1 MEKGWINS
9 MLSNVGLEYKCRLS
23 KSMDNWGP
31 LENTDGSQSPIFN
44 DTDKNTDSSSY
55 SNVDHL
61 IGVKNIRDFG
71 ADDTFLVMYSS
82 RDNYSIY
89 FDIEKLVF
97 EITNQVFLL
106 FPSQFFSCFSS
117 YSNSPSLP
125 NGSRSD
131 EDISLSNTKWN
142 NYINSCIDSYFRSQI
157 SIDSSDSENFTES
170 ENKNISGICIDSYSL
185 TDSENFTES
194 ENEIDSYILTDSE
207 NFTESENEICC
218 LSISTNDLER
228 PKDYSHLWVQCDDCY
243 DLNYKKYFKSKMN
256 ICEHCGY
263 HLEMTSSDRIELLID
278 PDTWVPMDED
288 MQCIDPIE
296 FDSDFEL
303 GWDEF
308 ESDCGEF
315 ESDSSEFEFDC
326 GEVESDSSEFEFD
339 CGEVESDSSEV
350 ESDSSEFEF
359 DCGEVESD
367 SSEVESDSSD
377 SDWDELD
384 SDFELGWDEFAYKY
398 GLVWVDSDWEES
410 DSDSEE
416 FGFNLYCQ
424 LKSEFGLG
432 SYCFESDS
440 ESDSELESGFDFQFD
455 YELYFLLHS
464 QFDYQSNSEFE
475 SEFEYESYYDL
486 YCELSDYEFESEF
499 DYEFDYESDSPSE
512 LYCEVEYGSDSQFDY
527 ESDYESDSQFDYESD
542 YESDSQFD
550 YESDYESD
558 SQFDYESD
566 YESDSESDSE
576 FDYESDSQFD
586 YEFDSE
592 SDSQFDYEF
601 DSESDSDSDSE
612 FLWDEVDSEEEEDED
627 EPYIDRF
634 YSYQEE
640 TGLTEAVQT
649 GTGQLNGI
657 TLAMGV
663 MDFRFIGGSM
673 GSAVGEKITRLIE
686 YAAKNSLPLI
696 LVCASGGARMQE
708 GSLSLMQMAKI
719 SSALYDYQV
728 TKKLFFVSI
737 LTSPTTGGVTASF
750 GMLGDI
756 IIAEPNATIAFAG
769 KRVIEQTL
777 NIEVPEGVQET
788 EFLFDKGLFDLIVPR
803 NLLKGVLNELF
814 HLHALTH

>member
-31 LENTDGSQSPIFN
+31 LENTDVSQNPILN

-55 SNVDHL
+55 GDSSSYCNVHHL
-61 IGVKNIRDFG
+61 IGVNNIRDFG
-71 ADDTFLVMYSS
+71 AEDTFLVMDSS

-89 FDIEKLVF
+89 FDIENQVF
-97 EITNQVFLL
+97 EIAKQVFLL
-106 FPSQFFSCFSS
+106 FPSQFLSCFSS
-117 YSNSPSLP
+117 YWNSPSLP
-125 NGSRSD
+125 TGSRSD
-131 EDISLSNTKWN
+131 EDTSLSNTKWT

-157 SIDSSDSENFTES
+157 RIDSSDSENYTES
-170 ENKNISGICIDSYSL
+170 ENQNISGICIDSYSL
-185 TDSENFTES
+185 TDIENFTES
-194 ENEIDSYILTDSE
+194 ENEIDSYILTDIE
-207 NFTESENEICC
+207 NFTESEKGICC
-218 LSISTNDLER
+218 LSISHLER

-243 DLNYKKYFKSKMN
+243 ELNYKKYFKSKMN
-256 ICEHCGY
+256 ICEYCGY

-288 MQCIDPIE
+288 MQSIDPIE
-296 FDSDFEL
+296 FDSDFEP
-303 GWDEF
+303 GWDEFESDYGESVDYWGESDSSESDSSESDSSESDSSESDSSDSDSSESDWDEFESDSDWDEFESDSAWDEFESAWDEF
-308 ESDCGEF
+308 ESDCGESDSIESDSSDF
-315 ESDSSEFEFDC
+315 DSIESDSSDFDSIESDSIESDSSESDSSDFDSI
-326 GEVESDSSEFEFD
+326 ESDSSDFD
-339 CGEVESDSSEV
+339 SIESDSS
-350 ESDSSEFEF
+350 
-359 DCGEVESD
+359 
-367 SSEVESDSSD
+367 ESDSSD
-377 SDWDELD
+377 SDSSE
-384 SDFELGWDEFAYKY
+384 S
-398 GLVWVDSDWEES
+398 VDS
-410 DSDSEE
+410 
-416 FGFNLYCQ
+416 
-424 LKSEFGLG
+424 
-432 SYCFESDS
+432 
-440 ESDSELESGFDFQFD
+440 SEL
-455 YELYFLLHS
+455 
-464 QFDYQSNSEFE
+464 
-475 SEFEYESYYDL
+475 
-486 YCELSDYEFESEF
+486 
-499 DYEFDYESDSPSE
+499 
-512 LYCEVEYGSDSQFDY
+512 
-527 ESDYESDSQFDYESD
+527 
-542 YESDSQFD
+542 
-550 YESDYESD
+550 
-558 SQFDYESD
+558 
-566 YESDSESDSE
+566 
-576 FDYESDSQFD
+576 
-586 YEFDSE
+586 
-592 SDSQFDYEF
+592 
-601 DSESDSDSDSE
+601 
-612 FLWDEVDSEEEEDED
+612 DSEEEED

-657 TLAMGV
+657 PLAMGV

-728 TKKLFFVSI
+728 IKKLFFVSI
-737 LTSPTTGGVTASF
+737 LTSPTTGGVMASF

-803 NLLKGVLNELF
+803 NPLKRVLNELF

>member
-31 LENTDGSQSPIFN
+31 LENTDGSQSPILN

-170 ENKNISGICIDSYSL
+170 ENKNISGICIDSYNL

-303 GWDEF
+303 GWNEF

-326 GEVESDSSEFEFD
+326 GKF
-339 CGEVESDSSEV
+339 ESDSSEV
-350 ESDSSEFEF
+350 ESDSSESEF
-359 DCGEVESD
+359 DSSEVESDSSEFESDSSEFESD
-367 SSEVESDSSD
+367 SSEVESDSS
-377 SDWDELD
+377 E
-384 SDFELGWDEFAYKY
+384 
-398 GLVWVDSDWEES
+398 
-410 DSDSEE
+410 
-416 FGFNLYCQ
+416 
-424 LKSEFGLG
+424 
-432 SYCFESDS
+432 
-440 ESDSELESGFDFQFD
+440 
-455 YELYFLLHS
+455 
-464 QFDYQSNSEFE
+464 
-475 SEFEYESYYDL
+475 
-486 YCELSDYEFESEF
+486 
-499 DYEFDYESDSPSE
+499 
-512 LYCEVEYGSDSQFDY
+512 
-527 ESDYESDSQFDYESD
+527 
-542 YESDSQFD
+542 
-550 YESDYESD
+550 
-558 SQFDYESD
+558 
-566 YESDSESDSE
+566 
-576 FDYESDSQFD
+576 
-586 YEFDSE
+586 
-592 SDSQFDYEF
+592 
-601 DSESDSDSDSE
+601 SDSE
-612 FLWDEVDSEEEEDED
+612 FLWDEVDSEEEED

-803 NLLKGVLNELF
+803 NPLKGVLNELF

>member
-31 LENTDGSQSPIFN
+31 LENTDGSQSPILN

-243 DLNYKKYFKSKMN
+243 ELNYKKYFKSKMN

-315 ESDSSEFEFDC
+315 ESDSSEF
-326 GEVESDSSEFEFD
+326 
-339 CGEVESDSSEV
+339 
-350 ESDSSEFEF
+350 
-359 DCGEVESD
+359 
-367 SSEVESDSSD
+367 
-377 SDWDELD
+377 
-384 SDFELGWDEFAYKY
+384 
-398 GLVWVDSDWEES
+398 
-410 DSDSEE
+410 
-416 FGFNLYCQ
+416 
-424 LKSEFGLG
+424 
-432 SYCFESDS
+432 
-440 ESDSELESGFDFQFD
+440 
-455 YELYFLLHS
+455 
-464 QFDYQSNSEFE
+464 
-475 SEFEYESYYDL
+475 
-486 YCELSDYEFESEF
+486 
-499 DYEFDYESDSPSE
+499 
-512 LYCEVEYGSDSQFDY
+512 
-527 ESDYESDSQFDYESD
+527 
-542 YESDSQFD
+542 
-550 YESDYESD
+550 
-558 SQFDYESD
+558 
-566 YESDSESDSE
+566 
-576 FDYESDSQFD
+576 
-586 YEFDSE
+586 
-592 SDSQFDYEF
+592 
-601 DSESDSDSDSE
+601 
-612 FLWDEVDSEEEEDED
+612 
-627 EPYIDRF
+627 YIDRF

-803 NLLKGVLNELF
+803 NPLKGVLNELF